1 MAIPAN
7 PKIYHIVHIDRLP
20 SILQSGGL
28 FSDSRMRAEGCGG
41 TTIGMG
47 DLKALRLRKPLDVIP
62 GTSVGHFVPFYFC
75 SRSVM
80 LYVIYRGNHPSL
92 HYRGGQ
98 GPILHLEI
106 DLHCALAWAD
116 ENEVPWAFSIGN
128 ASAGYAEFKCR
139 REDLG
144 ELRWDLIPGQ
154 DFRDPAVKE
163 AKQSET
169 LIFDFVP
176 WELVERVGA
185 INPAMAAQAAQIIQ
199 DNPHRPV
206 AEAIRQWYY

>member
-1 MAIPAN
+1 
-7 PKIYHIVHIDRLP
+7 
-20 SILQSGGL
+20 
-28 FSDSRMRAEGCGG
+28 MRAEGCGG

-47 DLKALRLRKPLDVIP
+47 DLKALRLRKPLDVFP
-62 GTSVGHFVPFYFC
+62 GRCVGDFVPFYFC

-92 HYRGGQ
+92 QYRDGQ
-98 GPILHLEI
+98 RPILHLEI
-106 DLHCALAWAD
+106 DLRRALDWAD
-116 ENEVPWAFSIGN
+116 QNGVPWAFSIGN
-128 ASAGYAEFKCR
+128 ASAGYAEFKCDR
-139 REDLG
+139 ADFD
-144 ELRWDLIPGQ
+144 ELRWDLIPIQ

-176 WELVERVGA
+176 WELVERIGA
-185 INPAMAAQAAQIIQ
+185 INPAIAAQAAQMVQ

-206 AEAIRQWYY
+206 AQAMKQWYY